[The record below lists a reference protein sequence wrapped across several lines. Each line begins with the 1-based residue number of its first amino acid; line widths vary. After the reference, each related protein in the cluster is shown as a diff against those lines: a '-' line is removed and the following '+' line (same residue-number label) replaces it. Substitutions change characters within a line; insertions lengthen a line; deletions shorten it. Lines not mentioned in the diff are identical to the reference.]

1 MCLIVFDWQPDSD
14 QPLRLAANRDE
25 FHARPSAALHHWQD
39 APLLGGR
46 DLEGGGT
53 WLAAAPGGRFAAL
66 TNVRDGH
73 MATPENAPSR
83 GHLVTAALQA
93 TEPQRWLQALASAG
107 TRRYAGFN
115 LLLCQG
121 ERLWVLHHGRDA
133 TTLDEVAPG
142 LHGLS
147 NAALNTPWPKLV
159 RARKALRQALD
170 GSDWQA
176 SMWQAMN
183 DDRPATDTELP
194 DTGVGLATERR
205 LSPIFIVGE
214 TYGTRATTLVSA
226 AAHGAITISERSYAA
241 MGVPLGERVNE
252 STSA

>member
-14 QPLRLAANRDE
+14 RPLRLAANRDE

-53 WLAAAPGGRFAAL
+53 WLAATPGGRFAAL
-66 TNVRDGH
+66 TNVRDAH
-73 MATPENAPSR
+73 LATPARAPSR
-83 GHLVTAALQA
+83 GELVTAALQA
-93 TEPQRWLQALASAG
+93 AEPQRWLQNLATAG
-107 TRRYAGFN
+107 AQRYAGFN
-115 LLLCQG
+115 LLLRVHD
-121 ERLWVLHHGRDA
+121 RLWVLHHGRDE
-133 TTLDEVAPG
+133 TTLSEVTPG

-159 RARKALRQALD
+159 RARKALRQALAD
-170 GSDWQA
+170 GDWQT
-176 SMWQAMN
+176 SMWQAMH
-183 DDRPATDTELP
+183 DTRPAADAELP

-214 TYGTRATTLVSA
+214 TYGTRATTLVNA
-226 AAHGAITISERSYAA
+226 TANGVIEIAERRYAG
-241 MGVPLGERVNE
+241 MGVPEGERVSE
-252 STSA
+252 SVSA

>member
-1 MCLIVFDWQPDSD
+1 MCLIVFDWQPDSE

-25 FHARPSAALHHWQD
+25 FHARPSAALHRWQD

-66 TNVRDGH
+66 TNVRDAH
-73 MATPENAPSR
+73 MATPADAPSR
-83 GHLVTAALQA
+83 GALVTAALQA
-93 TEPQRWLQALASAG
+93 GEPQRWLQDLASAG
-107 TRRYAGFN
+107 AQRYAGFN
-115 LLLCQG
+115 LLLREG
-121 ERLWVLHHGRDA
+121 DRLWVLHHGRDA

-159 RARKALRQALD
+159 RAREALRQALAD
-170 GSDWQA
+170 GDWQN
-176 SMWQAMN
+176 SMWQAMH
-183 DDRPATDTELP
+183 DTRPTADAKLP
-194 DTGVGLATERR
+194 DTGVGLATEQR
-205 LSPIFIVGE
+205 LSPIFILGE

-226 AAHGAITISERSYAA
+226 AAGVITLTEQRYAG
-241 MGVPLGERVNE
+241 MGVPAGECVSE
-252 STSA
+252 SVSA